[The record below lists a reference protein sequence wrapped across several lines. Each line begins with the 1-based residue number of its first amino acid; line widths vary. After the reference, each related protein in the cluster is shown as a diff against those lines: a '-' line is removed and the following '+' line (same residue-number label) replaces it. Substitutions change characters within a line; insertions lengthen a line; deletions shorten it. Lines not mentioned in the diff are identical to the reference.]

1 MELDFTNYHFDVMK
15 GVDTFSWQEWSGLSD
30 EALFEAIAFKHHSKL
45 VNFILECQTY
55 PTPQSMVLALTLA
68 NNFNPEKRGAWPSQ
82 STLGEL
88 LGVSRDVIRTY
99 TKDLESTGYWVLE
112 KDPVTNFIT
121 YRLSRSTMMVFGQW
135 LIHDRAGKRE
145 YGKGSPNIVSK
156 ANKARPNNRV
166 TSPTAEGSKT
176 HEEKKQEL
184 FAIAGTT
191 TAEINTIRAIVN
203 EMAAKESLSD
213 SEGVTLTKRL
223 VDRIGSG
230 GAGSRDELLLYSNEL
245 MTLRRK
251 NMAAK
256 TPAQETPVSMPF
268 VSSSLA

>member
-45 VNFILECQTY
+45 LNFIMECQTY
-55 PTPQSMVLALTLA
+55 PTPQSMVLAMALA

-112 KDPVTNFIT
+112 KDPITNFIT
-121 YRLSRSTMMVFGQW
+121 YRLSRSTLLVFGQW
-135 LIHDRAGKRE
+135 LLQDRAGKRE
-145 YGKGSPNIVSK
+145 YGKGSPIIVSK

-166 TSPTAEGSKT
+166 TSPAVANNNA

-184 FAIAGTT
+184 FAIAGTAP
-191 TAEINTIRAIVN
+191 AEIQTVRALVN
-203 EMAAKESLSD
+203 EMSIQESLSD
-213 SEGVTLTKRL
+213 SEEVTLTKRL
-223 VDRIGSG
+223 VERIGSG
-230 GAGSRDELLLYSNEL
+230 GAGSRDDLLLYSNEL

-256 TPAQETPVSMPF
+256 TPAQETPVSMPV
-268 VSSSLA
+268 VSSSLV